1 MIPSANKVVLN
12 CRRAISSLACMAAL
26 MSMLV
31 SIDASAQDGPQ
42 LNLQRVK
49 LLAGMNVI
57 DAQLALTPEQRQI
70 GLMMRKDMP
79 QHEGMLFVFEQPA
92 QQCFWMKNTLLPL
105 TAAFVADDGTIVN
118 LADMKPQ
125 TMDSHCS
132 AQPVRYVLEMNRG
145 WFAKKAIK
153 AGSKLAARRSIAGV
167 ESLAPRSLTASTSL
181 PSRGGGGCLGRPRAT
196 TRRKKSDLKSDFFS
210 AKRFRRN

>member
-1 MIPSANKVVLN
+1 MISSAIKVVLN
-12 CRRAISSLACMAAL
+12 CRRAVSSLACMAAL
-26 MSMLV
+26 ISMLA

-49 LLAGMNVI
+49 LLAGINVI

-70 GLMMRKDMP
+70 GLMLRKDMP

-118 LADMKPQ
+118 LADMQPQ

-153 AGSKLAARRSIAGV
+153 AGSKL
-167 ESLAPRSLTASTSL
+167 
-181 PSRGGGGCLGRPRAT
+181 GGPPF
-196 TRRKKSDLKSDFFS
+196 DI
-210 AKRFRRN
+210 KR